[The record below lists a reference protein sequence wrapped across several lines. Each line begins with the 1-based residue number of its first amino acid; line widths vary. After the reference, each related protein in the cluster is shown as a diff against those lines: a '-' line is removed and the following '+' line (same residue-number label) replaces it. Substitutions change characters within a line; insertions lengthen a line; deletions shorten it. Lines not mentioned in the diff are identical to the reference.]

1 MGFVNEQQ
9 RLTNQKNHIF
19 FHSFV
24 HFTSWRLHF
33 PYFFH
38 FCVPYCRFEFL
49 VRWSVNAW
57 VFFEKSL
64 SEFFFSL
71 CVVSSVHCIYCRG
84 GVLRILVFGMMKAL
98 KQHSIAPGWPEI
110 YCFVVNTQFFDISVS
125 GEWNKQK
132 NEKENYEIRKRRVYW
147 KKNLIM
153 HRILCKVGY
162 CGHWCGIRHEKVT
175 LLL

>member
-71 CVVSSVHCIYCRG
+71 CVVSSVQCTLY
-84 GVLRILVFGMMKAL
+84 ILQRWSAPYSRFRHDESVKTTFNCTWLTGDL
-98 KQHSIAPGWPEI
+98 LLCGEHSIFR
-110 YCFVVNTQFFDISVS
+110 YFCF
-125 GEWNKQK
+125 WRMK
-132 NEKENYEIRKRRVYW
+132 
-147 KKNLIM
+147 
-153 HRILCKVGY
+153 
-162 CGHWCGIRHEKVT
+162 
-175 LLL
+175 